1 MITESNETTATEET
15 TEQATE
21 LDINKLIDK
30 PYSEMTEK
38 EIEFVVEWKASIK
51 ARDTAY
57 EAIIAEIQKQGHAL
71 VDAYTAQAE
80 KDAARQD
87 ALLQASIE
95 RMNRLKGGST
105 SE

>member
-1 MITESNETTATEET
+1 MTTESSDTTT
-15 TEQATE
+15 TQEQAAK

-30 PYSEMTEK
+30 PYSEMTDE

-51 ARDTAY
+51 ARDAAY
-57 EAIIAEIQKQGHAL
+57 EATIAEIRKQGQAL
-71 VDAYTAQAE
+71 ADAYKAQTE

-95 RMNRLKGGST
+95 RMNRLKGGS
-105 SE
+105 E

>member
-1 MITESNETTATEET
+1 MTTESNETTATGET
-15 TEQATE
+15 AERATG

-30 PYSEMTEK
+30 PYSEMTEE

-57 EAIIAEIQKQGHAL
+57 EATVAEIQRQGHAL

-87 ALLQASIE
+87 ALLQASID
-95 RMNRLKGGST
+95 RMNRLKAGST

>member
-1 MITESNETTATEET
+1 MTTESNDTAASK
-15 TEQATE
+15 EQDTK

-30 PYSEMTEK
+30 PYSEMTDE

-51 ARDTAY
+51 ARDAAY
-57 EAIIAEIQKQGHAL
+57 EATIAEIRKQGQAL
-71 VDAYTAQAE
+71 VDAYKAQTE

-95 RMNRLKGGST
+95 RMNRLKGGS
-105 SE
+105 E

>member
-1 MITESNETTATEET
+1 MTTESSDTTT
-15 TEQATE
+15 TKEQATK

-30 PYSEMTEK
+30 PYSEMTDE

-51 ARDTAY
+51 ARDAAY
-57 EAIIAEIQKQGHAL
+57 EATIAEIRKQGQAL
-71 VDAYTAQAE
+71 VNAYKEQTE

-95 RMNRLKGGST
+95 RMNRLKGGH
-105 SE
+105 E